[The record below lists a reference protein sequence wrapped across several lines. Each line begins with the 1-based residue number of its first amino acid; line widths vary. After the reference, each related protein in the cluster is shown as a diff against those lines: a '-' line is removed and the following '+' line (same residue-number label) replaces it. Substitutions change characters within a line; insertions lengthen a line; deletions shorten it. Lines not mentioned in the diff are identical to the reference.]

1 MADDN
6 ALKAECI
13 DLYESLKLL
22 HEDITDVHVLAHVV
36 AELAKAGNAAGY
48 DAAYWKYSTD
58 RAAKRIKNRFGEIEK
73 QIDLKIRHLKS

>member
-6 ALKAECI
+6 ALKAEFV
-13 DLYESLKLL
+13 DLYESLKIL
-22 HEDITDVHVLAHVV
+22 HKDITDVHVLAHVL

-48 DAAYWKYSTD
+48 DAAYRKYSTD
-58 RAAKRIKNRFGEIEK
+58 QAATRIKTRLSEIEK